1 VPNLLERGVVK
12 VHIQN
17 VLIENQ
23 HCPLGIDS
31 EQPALTWSFEDS
43 KKRGIYQ
50 TAYRILVSED
60 EQSVKENN
68 GTIWDSG
75 MVKSRR
81 NINVLFQGRK
91 LESRK
96 RYFCKV
102 QVWDQ
107 NEGMTESHIT
117 WWEMGL
123 LHRTD
128 WKAEW
133 ISKPVTVS
141 EQTVQ
146 SIPQFR
152 YEFNVEKPLKK
163 ARIYIS
169 GLGHYELRLN
179 GSKVDDRVLEPG
191 WTHYDKT
198 CLYSVYDITSNLTI
212 STNVIGVILGNGFYN
227 VTGGRYVKF
236 KDSFGEPTFI
246 AQMEIHYV
254 DGTTS
259 VISSNTDWMSSP
271 SATTFSCIYG
281 GEDYDARLEQSG
293 WNTAPFTLS
302 NLWKPA
308 SKAVPPKGKL
318 QAQKTAPLKVM
329 KAFSPVEVKEIK
341 PNVFVADLGQNFSGW
356 VNLRVKGLCG
366 ATVKLTPAELLNED
380 GSPNQTWTGSP
391 YELNYTLKGVGV
403 ETWNPRFTYYGFRY
417 VQIEGAIPEG
427 FSAENSTI
435 PQLLSLE
442 GQMIYPDFEATG
454 SFESSDNIL
463 NRTHE
468 LINWAILS
476 NTKSVFTDCPHREK
490 LGWLEQVHLM
500 GLPLIYNYPVE
511 SLLSKVL
518 DDIEDAQ
525 LPNGMVPTTAPE
537 YVVFDEPWDIFRHSV
552 SWGATYI
559 LAGWMVYQK
568 YGNLK
573 VLQEHYENMK
583 KYIQF
588 IEGRSV
594 NYIVKDGLGDWYD
607 VGPNGPGFAQ
617 NTPVPLPETAMF
629 YHLVQVME
637 QITSVIDQNEDTQ
650 SYITLGKEIRAAY
663 NKEFFSPATG
673 QYATGSQAAN
683 AMSLALGLVEGPYQ
697 PKVLKN
703 LIDDIVKQGFHTTSG
718 DVAHR
723 FVLLA
728 LAENNRSDIIFKMT
742 RNTDYPSYGYQIEH
756 GATALTE
763 AWDGPTV
770 GKSQNHFMLGHL
782 EEWLYSGLAGLNYT
796 FDPTEEA
803 YQFTIK
809 PYYENTLQWVTTKQ
823 DLYTGKAFTHWKHD
837 NNSLSLEVH
846 IPANSSGKVYIP
858 SASIEMLK
866 ENGVPIGEAKG
877 VEFEGFENGYAI
889 LQIVSGL
896 YHFESILISNEKE
909 KSDEHP
915 TVPNTL

>member
-1 VPNLLERGVVK
+1 

-23 HCPLGIDS
+23 LSPLGIDS
-31 EQPALTWSFEDS
+31 EQPAFTWSFVES
-43 KKRGIYQ
+43 KVRGIYQ
-50 TAYRILVSED
+50 TAYRIIVSD
-60 EQSVKENN
+60 EKQSAKEGN

-75 MVKSRR
+75 IIKSRR
-81 NINVLFQGRK
+81 NMNVLFQGSK

-107 NEGMTESHIT
+107 IGEMTESQIT

-123 LHRTD
+123 LHPND
-128 WKAEW
+128 WSAEW
-133 ISKPVTVS
+133 ISKPVTESDNV
-141 EQTVQ
+141 EP
-146 SIPQFR
+146 IPQFR
-152 YEFNVEKPLKK
+152 YEFNVEQPIKR

-179 GSKVDDRVLEPG
+179 GSKVEDRVLEPG
-191 WTHYDKT
+191 WTHYDNT
-198 CLYSVYDITSNLTI
+198 CLYSVYDVTSHLSI

-246 AQMEIHYV
+246 AQLEIHYG
-254 DGTTS
+254 DGTKS
-259 VISSNTDWMSSP
+259 VISSNTDWVSSP

-281 GEDYDARLEQSG
+281 GEDYDACLEQSG
-293 WNTAPFTLS
+293 WDTAHFTLS

-308 SKAVPPKGKL
+308 SKAVSPRGKL
-318 QAQKTAPLKVM
+318 RAQKTAPLKTM
-329 KAFSPVEVKEIK
+329 KAFAPVEMKEIK
-341 PNVFVADLGQNFSGW
+341 PNIFVADLGQNFSGW
-356 VNLRVKGLCG
+356 VKLRVKGLSG
-366 ATVKLTPAELLNED
+366 ANVKLTPAELLNED

-403 ETWNPRFTYYGFRY
+403 ETWNPLFTYYGFRY
-417 VQIEGAIPEG
+417 VQIEGAIPED
-427 FSAENSTI
+427 FSVENSTL

-442 GQMIYPDFEATG
+442 GQMIYPDFEASG
-454 SFESSDNIL
+454 SFESSDNLL

-511 SLLSKVL
+511 SLLSKVM

-537 YVVFDEPWDIFRHSV
+537 YVVFEEPWDIFRHSV

-559 LAGWMVYQK
+559 LAGWMMYQK
-568 YGNLK
+568 YGNMK

-583 KYIQF
+583 KYIHF
-588 IEGRSV
+588 IEGRSE

-629 YHLVQVME
+629 YHLVHVLE
-637 QITSVIDQNEDTQ
+637 QISRVIDKKEDTQ
-650 SYITLGKEIRAAY
+650 SYKTLGKEIKSAY
-663 NKEFFSPATG
+663 NKEFFTPVTG

-683 AMSLALGLVEGPYQ
+683 AMSLALGLVEEPYQ
-697 PKVLKN
+697 PKVLQN
-703 LIDDIVKQGFHTTSG
+703 LIEDIEKQGFHTTSG

-723 FVLLA
+723 YVLLA
-728 LAENNRSDIIFKMT
+728 LAEKNRSDIIFKMT

-796 FDPTEEA
+796 FDPVAEA

-809 PYYENTLQWVTTKQ
+809 PYYENTLQWVKTKQ
-823 DLYTGKAFTHWKHD
+823 ELYTGKVYTHWKLD
-837 NNSLSLEVH
+837 NNRLSLEVQ
-846 IPANSSGKVYIP
+846 IPANSSGEVFIP
-858 SASIEMLK
+858 AASFEVMK
-866 ENGVPIGEAKG
+866 ENGVPIVEAEG
-877 VEFEGFENGYAI
+877 VVFERFENGYAVI
-889 LQIVSGL
+889 QIVSGH
-896 YHFESILISNEKE
+896 YHFESILLNNEKE
-909 KSDEHP
+909 KSDEYP

>member
-1 VPNLLERGVVK
+1 MQ
-12 VHIQN
+12 IQN

-31 EQPALTWSFEDS
+31 EQPAFTWSFVET
-43 KKRGIYQ
+43 KERGIYQ

-75 MVKSRR
+75 LVKSRR
-81 NINVLFQGRK
+81 NMNVLYQGSK

-102 QVWDQ
+102 KVWDQ
-107 NEGMTESHIT
+107 NGEMTESPIT

-123 LHRTD
+123 LHPTD
-128 WKAEW
+128 WTAEW
-133 ISKPVTVS
+133 ISKPLTES
-141 EQTVQ
+141 DNHRQP
-146 SIPQFR
+146 IPQFR
-152 YEFNVEKPLKK
+152 YEFNVEKPIKR

-179 GSKVDDRVLEPG
+179 GSKVEDRVLEPG
-191 WTHYDKT
+191 WTQYDKT
-198 CLYSVYDITSNLTI
+198 CLYSVYDVTSHLTI
-212 STNVIGVILGNGFYN
+212 STNVIGVILGNGFYH
-227 VTGGRYVKF
+227 VSGGRYVKF

-246 AQMEIHYV
+246 AQLEIHYM
-254 DGTTS
+254 DGTVS
-259 VISSNTDWMSSP
+259 VITSNTDWMSSP
-271 SATTFSCIYG
+271 SPTTFSCIYG

-293 WNTAPFTLS
+293 WDTPHFTQS
-302 NLWKPA
+302 NLWKRA
-308 SKAVPPKGKL
+308 SKAVTPKGKL
-318 QAQKTAPLKVM
+318 RAQKTSPLKVM
-329 KAFSPVEVKEIK
+329 KVFAPVEMKQIK

-356 VNLRVKGLCG
+356 VKLRVKGLSG
-366 ATVKLTPAELLNED
+366 ASVKLIPAELLNED

-391 YELNYTLKGVGV
+391 YEYNYTLKGTDV
-403 ETWNPRFTYYGFRY
+403 ETWNPLFTYYGFRY

-427 FSAENSTI
+427 YSAGENSTL
-435 PQLLSLE
+435 PQILSLE
-442 GQMIYPDFEATG
+442 GQMIYPDFEASG
-454 SFESSDNIL
+454 SFESSDTLL

-500 GLPLIYNYPVE
+500 GHPLIYNYPVE
-511 SLLSKVL
+511 SLLSKVM
-518 DDIEDAQ
+518 DDTQDAQ

-537 YVVFDEPWDIFRHSV
+537 YVVFEEPWDIFRHSV

-559 LAGWMVYQK
+559 LAGWMMYQK
-568 YGNLK
+568 YGNTN

-588 IEGRSV
+588 IEGRSE

-629 YHLVQVME
+629 YHLVQVLE
-637 QITSVIDQNEDTQ
+637 EISRVIDKKEDTPT
-650 SYITLGKEIRAAY
+650 YIALGEEIKAAY
-663 NKEFFSPATG
+663 NKEFFIPATG

-683 AMSLALGLVEGPYQ
+683 AMSLALDLVEKPYQ
-697 PKVLKN
+697 PKVLQN
-703 LIDDIVKQGFHTTSG
+703 LIDDIVNQGFHTTSG

-728 LAENNRSDIIFKMT
+728 LAENDRSDIIFKMT

-796 FDPTEEA
+796 FDPIEEA

-809 PYYENTLQWVTTKQ
+809 PYYEKTLQWVKTKQ
-823 DLYTGKAFTHWKHD
+823 ELYTGKTFTHWKH
-837 NNSLSLEVH
+837 NNHSLSLEVQ
-846 IPANSSGKVYIP
+846 IPANSTGEVYIP
-858 SASIEMLK
+858 AASIDMLK
-866 ENGVPIGEAKG
+866 ENGVSIFEAEG
-877 VEFEGFENGYAI
+877 VEFVRFDNGYAV
-889 LQIVSGL
+889 LQILSGHYL
-896 YHFESILISNEKE
+896 FESILVNKEKE